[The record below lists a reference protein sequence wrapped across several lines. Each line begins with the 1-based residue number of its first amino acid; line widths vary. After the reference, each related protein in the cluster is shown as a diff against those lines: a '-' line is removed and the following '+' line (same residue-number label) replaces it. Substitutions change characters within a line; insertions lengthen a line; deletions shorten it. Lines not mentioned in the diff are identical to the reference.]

1 MLLAVGRLQYCTSFE
16 GKMDVTHYSKLPIH
30 GSCCLFRHIRFVAAG
45 NGRRY
50 GMAMAIGCGD
60 GRWAHGEA
68 RAERIAYKHW
78 RLGKLLQAAMG
89 VYIMAVGLYV
99 GMQAIGGTV
108 LVEWYS

>member
-1 MLLAVGRLQYCTSFE
+1 M
-16 GKMDVTHYSKLPIH
+16 
-30 GSCCLFRHIRFVAAG
+30 FRHIRFVAAG

-60 GRWAHGEA
+60 GRSAADSRSSRRLQNARQHGEA

-89 VYIMAVGLYV
+89 VYIMAVGSVCRQAGHRGNRAGRVV
-99 GMQAIGGTV
+99 GQFATPAKKASI
-108 LVEWYS
+108 